1 MLHDRLEDIRLK
13 PCPSCGGQPVVLI
26 TPAWPFPVLQIACSC
41 CPRRGPENI
50 FCPEGDRYYQGLSA
64 YDRILLPGLAEVR
77 RRAADA
83 WNEGADY
90 YGGI

>member
-1 MLHDRLEDIRLK
+1 MDDIRLI

-26 TPAWPFPVLQIACSC
+26 TPAWPLPVLQIACSC

-50 FCPEGDRYYQGLSA
+50 FKPEGDRA
-64 YDRILLPGLAEVR
+64 FDCELLPGLAEVR